1 MTEIRTAVLSPS
13 DSPVMTATASRFTSA
28 DWRTTLGDSPV
39 DALVFDPGVLDGTMH
54 GNPSEELLKLT
65 ETYLPRLRSRA
76 DGGAAIVVIGS
87 RDQLGWP
94 GRPELAAAAGA
105 LAAATRSLALDLA
118 GRGVNINLVAGG
130 RPDQEPRPLLPDAVR
145 PIDIAD
151 AVMFFAD
158 PRSRYITGQLLFCTG
173 GAHLL
178 SSMSV

>member
-1 MTEIRTAVLSPS
+1 MTQTRTALLSPS
-13 DSPVMTATASRFTSA
+13 NTPVTVAAAARFTSA
-28 DWRTTLGDSPV
+28 GWSTVLGDGPV

-54 GNPSEELLKLT
+54 GNPSEELLTLT
-65 ETYLPRLRSRA
+65 ETYLPRLRSRE
-76 DGGAAIVVIGS
+76 DGGAAIVAIGS

-94 GRPELAAAAGA
+94 SRPALAAAAGA

-118 GRGVNINLVAGG
+118 GRGINVNLVAGG
-130 RPDQEPRPLLPDAVR
+130 RPDEDPRPLLPDAVT